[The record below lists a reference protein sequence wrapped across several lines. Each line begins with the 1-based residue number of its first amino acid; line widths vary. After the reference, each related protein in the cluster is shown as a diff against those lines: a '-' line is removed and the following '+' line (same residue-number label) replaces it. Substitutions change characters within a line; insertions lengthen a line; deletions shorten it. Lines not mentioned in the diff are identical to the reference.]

1 MQRNLPNTSF
11 NSPMML
17 RGNIRS
23 CALRISLS
31 CICAPLVRSSH
42 DGAKRTMIIT
52 GFPTLGIL
60 LTLSAGPTYPPT
72 SDSAGFFPL
81 DHLPVGQH
89 GSLARPAGL
98 RCSLLLK
105 HGTCIKQSSVL
116 GQYIQKRE
124 TNVSVNHS
132 NFEHGD
138 HYPSIDASS
147 INTCDST

>member
-1 MQRNLPNTSF
+1 
-11 NSPMML
+11 ML
-17 RGNIRS
+17 RGNICP
-23 CALRISLS
+23 CALRIALS
-31 CICAPLVRSSH
+31 CISAPLGRSPH

-60 LTLSAGPTYPPT
+60 LTLSAGQTYPST
-72 SDSAGFFPL
+72 SDSAGSFLP
-81 DHLPVGQH
+81 DHLPVGRH
-89 GSLARPAGL
+89 GSLARPVGL

-105 HGTCIKQSSVL
+105 HDTCIKQSSVL
-116 GQYIQKRE
+116 GQSIQKRE
-124 TNVSVNHS
+124 TTASVNHS